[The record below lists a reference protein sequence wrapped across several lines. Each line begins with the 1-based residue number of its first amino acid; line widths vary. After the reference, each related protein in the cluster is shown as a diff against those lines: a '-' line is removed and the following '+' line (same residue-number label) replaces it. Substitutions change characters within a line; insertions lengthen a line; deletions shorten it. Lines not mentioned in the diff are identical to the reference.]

1 MAGALQTSS
10 GGGRV
15 GIETAVQFDPDPD
28 PDPDFGFDPVT
39 AVAADPTP

>member
-15 GIETAVQFDPDPD
+15 GIAVDPDPD
-28 PDPDFGFDPVT
+28 PDPDSDPV
-39 AVAADPTP
+39 AALAAGIQPNGEPC

>member
-15 GIETAVQFDPDPD
+15 GIAVDPDPD
-28 PDPDFGFDPVT
+28 PDSDPV
-39 AVAADPTP
+39 AALAAGIQPNGEPC

>member
-28 PDPDFGFDPVT
+28 PDFDPVT

>member
-28 PDPDFGFDPVT
+28 PDFGFDPVT

>member
-28 PDPDFGFDPVT
+28 PDFGFDSVT